1 MYGPNLMI
9 GAPDRAL
16 VATGSGGSWQANYP
30 GSSMTDSRVTEVSRS
45 SDLVLTST
53 KRSFDLGAAYTIRIV
68 HASNH
73 NAPQAGLWRI
83 RAGTAAGLHDLYD
96 SDWIDCHAI
105 TYGETGVE
113 WLAPDWWGAGLDT
126 GVYGCPYA
134 LTHILSADVVARYWS
149 VEWDATMSAEAY
161 LQVGRLVLCPAFQPR
176 RGAVYGIDHGAID
189 GSVKTKL
196 KTGGFAAEEAR
207 AARRVTFSL
216 PVIGTGTE
224 EYRLRDILRRQRT
237 IRDVVYVP
245 NPSDPV
251 RTQMT
256 GFLGTLDELRGVRR
270 VSRDVNAIDLQI
282 TESL

>member
-1 MYGPNLMI
+1 MFGPNLMI
-9 GAPDRAL
+9 GAPDRVLDAL
-16 VATGSGGSWQANYP
+16 ITGGSWAAGY
-30 GSSMTDSRVTEVSRS
+30 GASSMQDRRVTEVARS
-45 SDLVLTST
+45 SSLLLTAT
-53 KRSFDLGAAYTIRIV
+53 KVTIDLGAAYTIRIA

-96 SDWIDCHAI
+96 SDWVDCHAI
-105 TYGETGVE
+105 TYSETGVE

-134 LTHILSADVVARYWS
+134 LTHILPADVVARYWS
-149 VEWDATMSAEAY
+149 VEWDATASTEAY

-176 RGAVYGIDHGAID
+176 RGAIYGADHGHID
-189 GSVKTKL
+189 GSTKTKL
-196 KTGGFAAEEAR
+196 ITGGFSAMEAR
-207 AARRVTFSL
+207 APRKTAFSL
-216 PVIGTGTE
+216 PIVGTGAE

-237 IRDVVYVP
+237 VRDVVYIP
-245 NPSDPV
+245 NPADPV

-270 VSRDVNAIDLQI
+270 MSRDANAIDLQM
-282 TESL
+282 TESM